1 MFIDYTATRELVG
14 SGLDEIDTDCSEA
27 NRIAIEKTSESV
39 SISGVGRE
47 VQFDRLEH
55 KWSITTVPI
64 AVAELARWREFSASV
79 VAGETFTLDVFGS
92 KAVPDNAITVSY
104 VKGSYKETRFSKL
117 YVSFSFDAL
126 ER

>member
-27 NRIAIEKTSESV
+27 NRIALEATSESV
-39 SISGVGRE
+39 SMSGVGRE

-55 KWSITTVPI
+55 KWAITTVPI
-64 AVAELARWREFSASV
+64 AVADLPRWREFAASV

-92 KAVPDNAITVSY
+92 KAVPDNAVSVSY
-104 VKGSYKETRFSKL
+104 IKKSFKENRFSSL
-117 YVSFSFDAL
+117 YMTFSFEAL